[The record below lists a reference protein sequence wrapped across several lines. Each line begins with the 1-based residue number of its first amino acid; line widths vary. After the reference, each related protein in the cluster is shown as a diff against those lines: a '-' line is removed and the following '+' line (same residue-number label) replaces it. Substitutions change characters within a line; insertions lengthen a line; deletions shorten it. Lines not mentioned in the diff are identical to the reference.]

1 MSKKRIALFLIFA
14 TIGAGVVLAAL
25 AAIFAVITS
34 QQYTAVFDNAV
45 LYVVWIALIAIGI
58 GVVVIDV
65 RMRGSKRVLKVNT
78 DLENSHFMDKR
89 EIAANSGFSGRIY
102 HDTYSNG
109 EWQGKILSA
118 NKINTG
124 ESTGLYGF
132 YDGQMKINLEFTAA
146 MGTDYL
152 HEHIEGG
159 NDGSYVVYLGSNHG
173 YGEFYYNQTVYL
185 NVDTKD
191 PDVELNSVS
200 DGGFSRNDVAVKYS
214 DQTFYSNTLTA
225 RYSRNSTSTIPS
237 AGTTYSFANN
247 YSFSQEGNYAVTVTD
262 RVGNATTKTFTIDK
276 TAPTLTLS
284 GVTNGGFTNGTVTAS
299 WSTAV
304 GGVGAQLTNSKDTL
318 TVKYSRSTGST
329 FPTSATTNYTSGT
342 SLTEEG
348 NYLMTIT
355 DKAGNS
361 TSYTFTIDKT
371 APTLTLSGFVV
382 GQMAKDSVS
391 ATWVTTVEGAGKNLT
406 NSNDVLTVKYSVQS
420 DTYPTTATTT
430 YSRNTSLTAE
440 GYYLM
445 TITDKTGNVRK
456 YQFLIDKTAPK
467 VAAFDEFT
475 NKTFVFSATDPR
487 DITIEYRHDGGAVTS
502 VQQASVEIMC
512 NESNYG
518 SWEFRA
524 IDAVGNATGWNTI
537 KLYVRDTFGNQEE
550 IKNAYK
556 VPAWYT
562 VRLSTK
568 VFPDIAGTYS
578 FSSYESA
585 LDFAIKREWEYRVVE
600 LSGGRWS
607 YVNIANE
614 SVTQIYDDR
623 ATLDNAVLKYAK
635 SYVSNRYIF
644 DVTGSSYPNPTDDEG
659 KTRPDALTS
668 QNLILP
674 EHLAQ
679 YADLPLYF
687 IRHAYQFVAS
697 EEGVKGNKT
706 SVLVQ
711 FLSDGLNPQT
721 GAEISV
727 AYGQA
732 LKSALENAGA
742 WRQGYYLVT
751 ERDLCGNVEQYL
763 VCLDTELPTVT
774 AKVQYGNG
782 TEELIG
788 FNQEYVTTNEG
799 VMLYSSM
806 DMQGFADNLDECV
819 MIILEGRSLDRVLYL
834 SSDELPVLCFEN
846 GFWGSYTI
854 TVYDRSMNALSFVV
868 KIAGEA
874 PYLKY
879 TSLSNETRCTLTIVN
894 NDTGNALTN
903 VELFKITYTGEY
915 IPILEDGDGTPV
927 SPATLVY
934 VLRTGGKY
942 VLRFT
947 DIYGRVVETEPIFY
961 MKGLPSGT
969 LKGVSDGGITNKD
982 VTLEFSSANAVVLYI
997 WRDGKWIEAQDMM
1010 VLTEKEGYKKAA
1022 ISASEA
1028 NSRLYKFFLYLEE
1041 DMNLFVEYRFE
1052 IDCIA
1057 PSVSIAAEDGEPIE
1071 KETVTRKNFKAL
1083 WDENDITVYYYRT
1096 EDPLGELSEKKY
1108 TKETIISKAGTY
1120 VFKAYDKVGNLTRF
1134 NITLDNVVTQ
1144 PIYRRRH
1151 YIGNIDVRNLI
1162 YVFLYRTEI
1171 FCDNPAFEFR
1181 LYHKEHVRPRFAL
1194 SRDLYRLVV
1203 TSVWLLRNFDV
1214 NAVFFSVSCVEFV
1227 GHASIHIKLI
1237 GRPVNPELYRV
1248 RRAAA
1253 RRNDRNA
1260 EYRAQNRT

>member
-1 MSKKRIALFLIFA
+1 MKPIKRLNILKILAVGIFIVALLLSVMNIFFFQFQTPSVA
-14 TIGAGVVLAAL
+14 QAETQYDYLVMNLPQINNSTMASMLYFELRIYRNDGGKITVNGSSNVISSG
-25 AAIFAVITS
+25 AAINFRPKLKLYTRVSPKYITFSHNHAKNGKNYWCGCNSITS
-34 QQYTAVFDNAV
+34 ATTYPIIASSYWIDTNGVRSDKYLYDDNYLSYQVSDNFFKPRTGFYYNPDRSSYTYF
-45 LYVVWIALIAIGI
+45 
-58 GVVVIDV
+58 
-65 RMRGSKRVLKVNT
+65 
-78 DLENSHFMDKR
+78 
-89 EIAANSGFSGRIY
+89 
-102 HDTYSNG
+102 DTYSDGDWNG
-109 EWQGKILSA
+109 RLLWAREIG
-118 NKINTG
+118 TG
-124 ESTGLYGF
+124 ESSGLYGF
-132 YDGQMKINLEFTAA
+132 YDGQMKMNLEFTAA
-146 MGTDYL
+146 IGTRYE

-159 NDGSYVVYLGSNHG
+159 NDGTNLVYLGNNHG
-173 YGEFYYNQTVYL
+173 YGEYYYNQTVYL
-185 NVDTKD
+185 NVDTQA
-191 PDVELNSVS
+191 PDIELNSVS

-214 DQTFYSNTLTA
+214 DQTFYSNALTA
-225 RYSRNSTSTIPS
+225 RYSRKSTSTIPS
-237 AGTTYSFANN
+237 AGTAYSFASN

-262 RVGNATTKTFTIDK
+262 SVGNATTKTFTIDK

-304 GGVGAQLTNSKDTL
+304 GGVGAQLTNNKDAL
-318 TVKYSRSTGST
+318 TVKYSRSTGFT
-329 FPTSATTNYTSGT
+329 FPTSATTSYTSGA

-391 ATWVTTVEGAGKNLT
+391 ATWVTTVDGAGKNLT

-502 VQQASVEIMC
+502 VQQASIEIMC

-585 LDFAIKREWEYRVVE
+585 LDFAIKKEWGYRVVE

-687 IRHAYQFVAS
+687 IRHAYQFVAPA
-697 EEGVKGNKT
+697 EGVKGNKT

-806 DMQGFADNLDECV
+806 DMQGFADNLDEYV

-947 DIYGRVVETEPIFY
+947 DIYGR
-961 MKGLPSGT
+961 
-969 LKGVSDGGITNKD
+969 
-982 VTLEFSSANAVVLYI
+982 
-997 WRDGKWIEAQDMM
+997 
-1010 VLTEKEGYKKAA
+1010 
-1022 ISASEA
+1022 
-1028 NSRLYKFFLYLEE
+1028 SRSF
-1041 DMNLFVEYRFE
+1041 
-1052 IDCIA
+1052 I
-1057 PSVSIAAEDGEPIE
+1057 
-1071 KETVTRKNFKAL
+1071 
-1083 WDENDITVYYYRT
+1083 
-1096 EDPLGELSEKKY
+1096 
-1108 TKETIISKAGTY
+1108 
-1120 VFKAYDKVGNLTRF
+1120 
-1134 NITLDNVVTQ
+1134 
-1144 PIYRRRH
+1144 
-1151 YIGNIDVRNLI
+1151 
-1162 YVFLYRTEI
+1162 
-1171 FCDNPAFEFR
+1171 
-1181 LYHKEHVRPRFAL
+1181 
-1194 SRDLYRLVV
+1194 
-1203 TSVWLLRNFDV
+1203 
-1214 NAVFFSVSCVEFV
+1214 
-1227 GHASIHIKLI
+1227 
-1237 GRPVNPELYRV
+1237 
-1248 RRAAA
+1248 
-1253 RRNDRNA
+1253 
-1260 EYRAQNRT
+1260 

>member
-1 MSKKRIALFLIFA
+1 MSSMLYFELRIYKNNGGKI
-14 TIGAGVVLAAL
+14 TVNGSSNVISSG
-25 AAIFAVITS
+25 AAINFKPRVKLYSRVTPRPLSVSHTHAKNGKNYFCGCNSLSAVMAFPILARSYRIETNS
-34 QQYTAVFDNAV
+34 NYGDWIYFDDNGLSYEV
-45 LYVVWIALIAIGI
+45 PGKSLKPSTNF
-58 GVVVIDV
+58 DV
-65 RMRGSKRVLKVNT
+65 EY
-78 DLENSHFMDKR
+78 D
-89 EIAANSGFSGRIY
+89 SGRIY

-537 KLYVRDTFGNQEE
+537 KLYVRDTFGNQEQ

-697 EEGVKGNKT
+697 AEGVKGNKT

-727 AYGQA
+727 ACG
-732 LKSALENAGA
+732 EFE
-742 WRQGYYLVT
+742 
-751 ERDLCGNVEQYL
+751 ERRRRV
-763 VCLDTELPTVT
+763 
-774 AKVQYGNG
+774 
-782 TEELIG
+782 
-788 FNQEYVTTNEG
+788 G
-799 VMLYSSM
+799 VFRRH
-806 DMQGFADNLDECV
+806 DP
-819 MIILEGRSLDRVLYL
+819 RDREIRI
-834 SSDELPVLCFEN
+834 D
-846 GFWGSYTI
+846 
-854 TVYDRSMNALSFVV
+854 
-868 KIAGEA
+868 
-874 PYLKY
+874 
-879 TSLSNETRCTLTIVN
+879 
-894 NDTGNALTN
+894 
-903 VELFKITYTGEY
+903 
-915 IPILEDGDGTPV
+915 
-927 SPATLVY
+927 
-934 VLRTGGKY
+934 
-942 VLRFT
+942 
-947 DIYGRVVETEPIFY
+947 
-961 MKGLPSGT
+961 
-969 LKGVSDGGITNKD
+969 SDGSCGQCCHLAMGD
-982 VTLEFSSANAVVLYI
+982 SSGSSA
-997 WRDGKWIEAQDMM
+997 
-1010 VLTEKEGYKKAA
+1010 
-1022 ISASEA
+1022 
-1028 NSRLYKFFLYLEE
+1028 
-1041 DMNLFVEYRFE
+1041 
-1052 IDCIA
+1052 
-1057 PSVSIAAEDGEPIE
+1057 
-1071 KETVTRKNFKAL
+1071 
-1083 WDENDITVYYYRT
+1083 
-1096 EDPLGELSEKKY
+1096 ELSVCR
-1108 TKETIISKAGTY
+1108 SG
-1120 VFKAYDKVGNLTRF
+1120 
-1134 NITLDNVVTQ
+1134 
-1144 PIYRRRH
+1144 
-1151 YIGNIDVRNLI
+1151 
-1162 YVFLYRTEI
+1162 
-1171 FCDNPAFEFR
+1171 
-1181 LYHKEHVRPRFAL
+1181 
-1194 SRDLYRLVV
+1194 
-1203 TSVWLLRNFDV
+1203 
-1214 NAVFFSVSCVEFV
+1214 
-1227 GHASIHIKLI
+1227 
-1237 GRPVNPELYRV
+1237 RV
-1248 RRAAA
+1248 RRH
-1253 RRNDRNA
+1253 R
-1260 EYRAQNRT
+1260 YT